1 MSARTSRRL
10 IVSLAIGLL
19 VSALMS
25 LALVNGYLLPLRL
38 QSSDL
43 LFRLKSDTS
52 AKWAVLVAIDDRS
65 LAELRSK
72 GRFFNWP
79 RDLHARV
86 IDNLKAAG
94 ARIIVWDVLFDAP
107 ANGDD
112 QLAESIRNAGNV
124 VLAEPAE
131 NRLPPSPTRTF
142 RFTDAIQQLPAFREA
157 AVGIGHANVIP
168 DSDGVIRATP
178 LVIEKLLHTHVRR
191 R

>member
-1 MSARTSRRL
+1 M
-10 IVSLAIGLL
+10 IVSLALALL
-19 VSALMS
+19 VSGVMA

-43 LFRLKSDTS
+43 LFRLKPDTT

-79 RDLHARV
+79 RDLHATV

-94 ARIIVWDVLFDAP
+94 TRIIAWDVLFDAP
-107 ANGDD
+107 ATGDE

-124 VLAEPAE
+124 VLAEPAQI
-131 NRLPPSPTRTF
+131 RLPPAANQTF
-142 RFTDAIQQLPAFREA
+142 RFEDTIHQLPAFREA

-168 DSDGVIRATP
+168 DIDGVIRAMP
-178 LVIEKLLHTHVRR
+178 LVVSVGDRDLPA
-191 R
+191 